1 MYTLTCENGIQP
13 NAPPPNLLPTVL
25 VWSALLAISLRTM
38 HVDGYPPRLF
48 ETIRETV
55 VHDHPEGTLLSAF
68 RFMNDSSRTVSKE
81 CAVP

>member
-1 MYTLTCENGIQP
+1 
-13 NAPPPNLLPTVL
+13 
-25 VWSALLAISLRTM
+25 M